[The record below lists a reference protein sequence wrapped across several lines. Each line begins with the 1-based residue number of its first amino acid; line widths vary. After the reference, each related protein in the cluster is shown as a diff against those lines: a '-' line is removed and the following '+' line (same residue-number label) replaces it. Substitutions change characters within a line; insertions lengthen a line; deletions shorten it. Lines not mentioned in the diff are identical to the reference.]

1 MHSVCAATTFP
12 HQSSTIDVSW
22 KPIEAIASYVFPSRN
37 KYKATTSRY
46 QPLYSERVPIFKI
59 QERAIVCRVSQ
70 LFNNFR
76 HPGSKVSQTRTTPYF
91 GATYGEFRQRIF
103 IVTFYAQFVSH
114 KDTNLPLSVIYGE
127 LGAHT
132 SVSTIRRCFKEEAF
146 RQDGWSDVV
155 HVLGRHATS
164 EEALAPLAR
173 DCHDLV
179 DFPAGLF
186 G

>member
-1 MHSVCAATTFP
+1 MLGDYFP
-12 HQSSTIDVSW
+12 TSIVNYRRELEA
-22 KPIEAIASYVFPSRN
+22 IEATGSYVIPSRN
-37 KYKATTSRY
+37 KYKETTSRY

-59 QERAIVCRVSQ
+59 QQRAIVCRVSR

-76 HPGSKVSQTRTTPYF
+76 HTGSKVSQTRTTPYF
-91 GATYGEFRQRIF
+91 GADYGKFRDRIF

-132 SVSTIRRCFKEEAF
+132 SASTIRRCFKEEAF
-146 RQDGWSDVV
+146 RQDGRSDVV
-155 HVLGRHATS
+155 HVLGSHATS
-164 EEALAPLAR
+164 EEALAPLPH